1 MLLTSAV
8 GEGVSEEETHRVHPG
23 SYFTA
28 QKSEAEVFKGGETVG
43 RFLMFSRN
51 NENILDPYCSPTENR
66 GDSYLS

>member
-1 MLLTSAV
+1 M
-8 GEGVSEEETHRVHPG
+8 HPR

-43 RFLMFSRN
+43 CFLVFSRN